1 VTITNG
7 NEAPVITS
15 NGGGATASVSISENG
30 TAVTTVTA
38 TDVDAGATRTFS
50 ISGGADAALF
60 AINATT
66 GELTFIAPPDF
77 ESPADAGANNVY
89 DVRVRTTDQGGLF
102 DEQDIAVTIT
112 NVNEAPVITSN
123 GGGADEQDIAVTITN
138 ITGPTLTGDAGN
150 NTLNGTA
157 EEESIF
163 GLDGDDALSGGL
175 GADQLNGGNG
185 NDTLIGGAG
194 ADILDGGA
202 DTDTA
207 SYADSGARVIID
219 LHNGTGS
226 GVGSAAEGDTLTS
239 IESVIGSNHDDF
251 FYASSD
257 ANAFVGGAGI
267 DTVSYVHSTT
277 GVTIDF
283 GAGTG
288 SGGYASGDSFAG
300 IEQIVGSTQSDTFTL
315 AANTTALGGNGN
327 DTFLIDATILLG
339 GSAEIQGGAM
349 NDTVNLTGTGTVDTS
364 HLGVLSQV
372 ETIDFEAAGVAATL
386 SNFTASLAT
395 GILGTSG
402 PGQTLTLN
410 LDGNDT
416 FSVAAGEYVTTAGS
430 LYTFYSDAGL
440 TNEIARVSVV

>member
-1 VTITNG
+1 VRVRTTDNGGLIDEQDIAVTITNV

-89 DVRVRTTDQGGLF
+89 DVRVRTTDDGGL
-102 DEQDIAVTIT
+102 I
-112 NVNEAPVITSN
+112 
-123 GGGADEQDIAVTITN
+123 DEQDIAVTITN